1 LVNKINILAAQHKQ
15 WVAIVEK
22 FGEHTFSEDIVQ
34 EMYMKVIRCNH
45 IDKCVNN
52 GKVNR
57 SYVYMILRTLHGDF
71 DRYKKVLIKKKLP
84 IDECRFLTNE
94 ESTLDEQEA
103 YENIKL
109 KINEETL
116 NWHPFDKL
124 TFDIYTE
131 RKLSIRKIAEKSNI
145 HYMTIFTTLKR
156 CKQKLRENV
165 GESYEDYLNKDYELI

>member
-1 LVNKINILAAQHKQ
+1 MVNQINILAAQHKQ

-34 EMYMKVIRCNH
+34 EMYLKVIRNNH
-45 IDKCVNN
+45 LDKCIVN

-57 SYVYMILRTLHGDF
+57 SYIYMILRTLHGDF
-71 DRYKKVLIKKKLP
+71 DRYKKKLIKKKMS
-84 IDECRFLTNE
+84 IDECRFLTDE

>member
-1 LVNKINILAAQHKQ
+1 LVNQINILAAQHKQ

-84 IDECRFLTNE
+84 IDECRFLTDE
-94 ESTLDEQEA
+94 ESTLD
-103 YENIKL
+103 
-109 KINEETL
+109 
-116 NWHPFDKL
+116 
-124 TFDIYTE
+124 
-131 RKLSIRKIAEKSNI
+131 
-145 HYMTIFTTLKR
+145 
-156 CKQKLRENV
+156 
-165 GESYEDYLNKDYELI
+165 

>member
-1 LVNKINILAAQHKQ
+1 MVNQINILASQHKQ

-45 IDKCVNN
+45 IDKCVND

-71 DRYKKVLIKKKLP
+71 DRYKKALIKKKV
-84 IDECRFLTNE
+84 DVSECRFLEYEQEDT
-94 ESTLDEQEA
+94 SEQEA
-103 YENIKL
+103 YETIKQ
-109 KINEETL
+109 KIVEESLT
-116 NWHPFDKL
+116 WHPFDKL

-131 RKLSIRKIAEKSNI
+131 KKLSIRKIAEKSNI

>member
-1 LVNKINILAAQHKQ
+1 MVNQINILASQHKQ

-45 IDKCVNN
+45 IDKCVND

-57 SYVYMILRTLHGDF
+57 SYVYMMLRTLHGDF

-84 IDECRFLTNE
+84 IDECRSLTND

-103 YENIKL
+103 YENIKQ

-131 RKLSIRKIAEKSNI
+131 KKLSIRKIAEKSNI

>member
-1 LVNKINILAAQHKQ
+1 
-15 WVAIVEK
+15 
-22 FGEHTFSEDIVQ
+22 
-34 EMYMKVIRCNH
+34 
-45 IDKCVNN
+45 
-52 GKVNR
+52 
-57 SYVYMILRTLHGDF
+57 MILRTLHGDF

-84 IDECRFLTNE
+84 IDECRFLTDE

-165 GESYEDYLNKDYELI
+165 GESYEDYLNHDYELI